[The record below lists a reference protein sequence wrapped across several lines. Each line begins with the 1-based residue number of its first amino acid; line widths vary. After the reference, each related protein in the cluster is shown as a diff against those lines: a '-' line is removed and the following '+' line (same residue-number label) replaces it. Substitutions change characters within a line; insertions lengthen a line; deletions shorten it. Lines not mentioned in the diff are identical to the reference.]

1 MNTLVGPLP
10 RHLYVYVDSAF
21 THRDPCGWIPA
32 VWFGLVSF
40 PGRTWGCTAMLESG
54 SIYRNL
60 PPTAISFTP
69 DPDPEW
75 SLQQAQS
82 WDCYG
87 VGFSALEYPYLA
99 GLRCAAKCAG
109 EDFQGSYLFTVAPV
123 GDAFSAYPEQA
134 KEFSFVELENGR
146 LTIQPTNNLLFE
158 ERSFTKPAGWPVLKR
173 QIDTYHCE

>member
-1 MNTLVGPLP
+1 
-10 RHLYVYVDSAF
+10 
-21 THRDPCGWIPA
+21 
-32 VWFGLVSF
+32 
-40 PGRTWGCTAMLESG
+40 MLEVG
-54 SIYRNL
+54 SIYRSL
-60 PPTAISFTP
+60 PPTAIAFNP
-69 DPDPEW
+69 NPDPEW

-99 GLRCAAKCAG
+99 GLRCAAKCAE

-146 LTIQPTNNLLFE
+146 LTIQPTNHLLFE
-158 ERSFTKPAGWPVLKR
+158 ERSFTKPGGWPVLKR
-173 QIDTYHCE
+173 QIETHHCE